1 MVTKEGSIAGAGE
14 LLQLTPEPISG
25 QLRLLEQV
33 ETVGRSEE
41 LRFRYHAISVE
52 RPLRPP
58 AAVTINPRR
67 AA

>member
-33 ETVGRSEE
+33 EIVGRSEE
-41 LRFRYHAISVE
+41 LQSPSSAR
-52 RPLRPP
+52 LRPP

-67 AA
+67 AV